1 MSKKLTINEAK
12 VLNTFDFEQEEE
24 AFVLCSISYKPSKHV
39 VATIGSLCNKGILEQ
54 DEDDYFWISQ
64 ANYKEFLDYIKV
76 IKTLEGYSEEYGVPF
91 EVVYSLYDIMP
102 NEIYDGLVTELE
114 EISMSDEF
122 AY

>member
-1 MSKKLTINEAK
+1 MSSKFTINEAK

-24 AFVLCSISYKPSKHV
+24 EFVLCSIGYKPNKHV

-64 ANYKEFLDYIKV
+64 ANYREFIDYIKV
-76 IKTLEGYSEEYGVPF
+76 IKTLEGYSEDYGVPF
-91 EVVYSLYDIMP
+91 EVVYALYDMMP
-102 NEIYDGLVTELE
+102 NEINDGLVTELE